1 MFFRCA
7 DAVWAHA
14 LAILALGFIAD
25 PTDRISLRCDRDGFL
40 VAHPEY
46 RHVQFLFHLVS
57 YAAVFVFR
65 CVLSAQR
72 KTDGRLAMAGRS
84 AAAAPSRAF
93 GARIIQG
100 RVFHN
105 RAMGSRLHTRTVS
118 HLVALGA
125 ARRARPADQLTENC
139 RCTRLLEA
147 NPYLD

>member
-14 LAILALGFIAD
+14 LAIVALGFIAD
-25 PTDRISLRCDRDGFL
+25 SADRISLRCDRDGFL

-72 KTDGRLAMAGRS
+72 KTDWRLALAGRS
-84 AAAAPSRAF
+84 AAAASSGAF

-100 RVFHN
+100 RVFADG
-105 RAMGSRLHTRTVS
+105 AMGSRLYIGNVS
-118 HLVALGA
+118 HLAALGA
-125 ARRARPADQLTENC
+125 ARRAPSFDQ
-139 RCTRLLEA
+139 
-147 NPYLD
+147 